1 MSHDNDRLV
10 RFLQATPEQQQA
22 IDRIL
27 AGIAPPVSEPPTG
40 PLLLRMKDAAKLLNC
55 SRPTLWRICRAGKL
69 KRIEILPNSFRV
81 TRKSVEEL
89 AGYRSIE
96 GGAS

>member
-1 MSHDNDRLV
+1 MTQDNDRLV

-89 AGYRSIE
+89 AGYRSNE

>member
-1 MSHDNDRLV
+1 MTHDNDRLV

-27 AGIAPPVSEPPTG
+27 AGIVPSVSEPPQG

-89 AGYRSIE
+89 AGYRNNE
-96 GGAS
+96 GGVS

>member
-1 MSHDNDRLV
+1 MTHDNDRFV

-27 AGIAPPVSEPPTG
+27 AGIVPPVSEPPQG

>member
-1 MSHDNDRLV
+1 MTHDNDRLV

-27 AGIAPPVSEPPTG
+27 AGIVPPVSEPPQG

>member
-1 MSHDNDRLV
+1 MTHDNDRLV

-27 AGIAPPVSEPPTG
+27 AGIVPPVSEPPQG

-89 AGYRSIE
+89 AGYRSNE

>member
-1 MSHDNDRLV
+1 MTHDNDRLV

-27 AGIAPPVSEPPTG
+27 AGIAPPVSEPPAG

-89 AGYRSIE
+89 AGYRSND

>member
-1 MSHDNDRLV
+1 MTHDNDRLV

-27 AGIAPPVSEPPTG
+27 AGIVPSVSEPPQG

-89 AGYRSIE
+89 AGYRSNE